1 MYRNLYFF
9 ILIAPLLDQ
18 SWILFSSFPPSSSLF
33 WLLLLLPLFPLVHA
47 VSAAAASCLFLGD
60 GGGGGVTAACL
71 QLDSID
77 RGSKKTLRVLHKC
90 PNELAKISVVGAA
103 VLTFDYR
110 FFLPLYRASGLEKR
124 SCFSFPP
131 SVGRSPPRYL
141 RLSARGRKYP
151 SSVGESGTE
160 EKNKREHGTK
170 SCQKIG
176 KIQEK
181 TVSTLRNCWSPL

>member
-110 FFLPLYRASGLEKR
+110 FFCRYIELLDWKNGVVFHFLPPLVAR
-124 SCFSFPP
+124 
-131 SVGRSPPRYL
+131 
-141 RLSARGRKYP
+141 RL
-151 SSVGESGTE
+151 V
-160 EKNKREHGTK
+160 
-170 SCQKIG
+170 I
-176 KIQEK
+176 
-181 TVSTLRNCWSPL
+181 